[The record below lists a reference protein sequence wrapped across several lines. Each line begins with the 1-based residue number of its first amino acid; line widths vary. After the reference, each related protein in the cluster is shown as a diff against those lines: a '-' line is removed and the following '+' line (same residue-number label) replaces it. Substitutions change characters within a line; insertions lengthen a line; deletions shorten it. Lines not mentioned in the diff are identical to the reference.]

1 MRLKIEQPP
10 TIFLW
15 IGTNNSAMLITTDF
29 PKKKNMYIHA
39 MRQRGDATYQFA
51 PEAILEI

>member
-1 MRLKIEQPP
+1 MRLKIEQLP

-29 PKKKNMYIHA
+29 PKKNMYIHA